1 MKQLPAKVKTL
12 RFRECEVIELIDDL
26 LDTPQQIF
34 MLLGMHG
41 IGKSSIAKN
50 ALNYIQERKFVHGG
64 ILWIQLKGVR
74 DIYTLTKLIQ
84 RNIYNALTLSR
95 KEVNW
100 YTKKYCTYHDL
111 VDFIVLFFSD
121 PLRNFRGKLKKD
133 MGK

>member
-26 LDTPQQIF
+26 LDTPEQIF

-64 ILWIQLKGVR
+64 IVWI
-74 DIYTLTKLIQ
+74 
-84 RNIYNALTLSR
+84 
-95 KEVNW
+95 
-100 YTKKYCTYHDL
+100 
-111 VDFIVLFFSD
+111 
-121 PLRNFRGKLKKD
+121 
-133 MGK
+133 